1 MLYGILGDIHA
12 NLPALEAV
20 LEALGQ
26 EEMDRLLCLGDIVGY
41 GADPAAC
48 VERIRALKPIL
59 VGGNHDWG
67 AGGRLSTNY
76 FNQAAAETIVW
87 TRRALSNEQREWL
100 AGLPLVQRVGD
111 KITLAH
117 STLHEPER
125 FDYIFTAYDAYLSFR
140 HLTTP
145 LAFVGHSHVPVT
157 FFDGDPIR
165 FSTGDVQD
173 LGARRAICN
182 VGSVGQPR
190 DENADAAFGLY
201 DSETARLEVRR
212 IAYDVDAAARAILEA
227 GLPPLN
233 ATRLRMGR

>member
-1 MLYGILGDIHA
+1 VLYGILGDIHA

-20 LEALGQ
+20 LEAFDDHDV
-26 EEMDRLLCLGDIVGY
+26 DRVLCLGDIVGY
-41 GADPAAC
+41 GAQAAEC
-48 VERIRALKPIL
+48 IERVRALQPIL

-67 AGGRLSTNY
+67 VGGRLSLNY
-76 FNQAAAETIVW
+76 FNKAAAEAIVW
-87 TRRALSNEQREWL
+87 TRKVLSEETRRWL
-100 AGLPLVQRVGD
+100 AELPLVQRVGD
-111 KITLAH
+111 KCTIAH

-145 LAFVGHSHVPVT
+145 VGFVGHSHVPVT

-165 FSTGDVQD
+165 FSTAEVQN

-190 DENADAAFGLY
+190 DENPLAAFGLY
-201 DSETARLEVRR
+201 ESETAHLRVLR
-212 IAYDVDAAARAILEA
+212 IPYDVDAAARAILDA
-227 GLPPLN
+227 GLPPIN
-233 ATRLRMGR
+233 AARLRVGR